1 MVWCGVV
8 CGGVVWCGVWWC
20 GDRKSPRVLPVEQ
33 VEGNSAEVIDATD
46 ANPAVS
52 FNSELKLTF
61 PSLVILFLTPLKT
74 IENHSIS
81 MKELMKRFIV

>member
-8 CGGVVWCGVWWC
+8 WC
-20 GDRKSPRVLPVEQ
+20 GDRKSPRVWPVEQ

-46 ANPAVS
+46 ANLAGRTRESSYVPDS
-52 FNSELKLTF
+52 LLLTGF
-61 PSLVILFLTPLKT
+61 WLGT
-74 IENHSIS
+74 IENDLIS